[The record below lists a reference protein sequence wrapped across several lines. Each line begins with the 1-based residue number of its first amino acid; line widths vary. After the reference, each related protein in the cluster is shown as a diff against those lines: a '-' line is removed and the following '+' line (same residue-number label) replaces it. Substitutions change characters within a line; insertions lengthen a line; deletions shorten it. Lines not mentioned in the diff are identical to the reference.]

1 MNGGLVTLRHG
12 LIALTVLSILGT
24 AFELATERHW
34 QTWEQLLPWGALVLL
49 AAGVALPALHDSP
62 RVIVA
67 VRGLAVA
74 VVLVALFGVY
84 AHVAANYEAGFFDQ
98 RYAGTWETLPALSS
112 WWYALTKSVG
122 PTPPLAPGML
132 AQTAFLLLLSAFA
145 RRTGERNGP
154 SAPAVVHRQSH
165 PS

>member
-1 MNGGLVTLRHG
+1 MNGGLVTLRRG

-34 QTWEQLLPWGALVLL
+34 QTWEQLLPGGALVLL
-49 AAGVALPALHDSP
+49 ATGVALPALHDSP

-67 VRGLAVA
+67 VRGLAGA

-84 AHVAANYEAGFFDQ
+84 THVAANYEAGFLDQ
-98 RYAGTWETLPALSS
+98 RYAGTWETLPVLSR

-122 PTPPLAPGML
+122 PAPPLAPGML
-132 AQTAFLLLLSAFA
+132 AQTAFLLLLSTFA
-145 RRTGERNGP
+145 RRTSGRNGP